1 MQKVNLTFKK
11 KQKSKK
17 IYILIC
23 KNKKITGKNL
33 KSAIKK
39 LGKARCKTKF
49 FLFMGKFM
57 ENNCHFIKK

>member
-39 LGKARCKTKF
+39 LGKARCKTEKIF
-49 FLFMGKFM
+49 SIYGK
-57 ENNCHFIKK
+57 IYGK